1 MRRTVGAIVLL
12 AILVLHLALVQADD
26 PKPKKPNSAPDSS
39 KPKSLGLRCVFVS
52 LAVCSVSRSVFIS
65 LSLTRTL
72 SLSLSLYRARSF
84 FLFPPCFLSFA
95 HIHLLSFSPT
105 VLFSFSFW
113 LSLSYTRTYSVL
125 LSFLRM
131 CLREH
136 IYTHTHTHA
145 HAGTRIRTYTHA
157 HTHTH
162 THTLIYIYICLYI
175 YKLIYKLFRLS
186 VKDIVHRKH
195 THAHSY
201 AHTHTHAHTHT
212 RTHVCIHK
220 FIHIH
225 CSGQLSRIPHREDV
239 HAAKSAKNTHTLMYA

>member
-1 MRRTVGAIVLL
+1 VIRLIKEVDTRVSDAIEIFFSIVLYCGVCGGDIGCAQYETPYHQYHKKTLAPQWLGNRKHNPIWFLCSSITIYKQHRTMRRTVGAIVLL

-26 PKPKKPNSAPDSS
+26 PKPKKPNSAPGSS

-113 LSLSYTRTYSVL
+113 LSLSYTRTCSV
-125 LSFLRM
+125 
-131 CLREH
+131 
-136 IYTHTHTHA
+136 
-145 HAGTRIRTYTHA
+145 
-157 HTHTH
+157 
-162 THTLIYIYICLYI
+162 
-175 YKLIYKLFRLS
+175 
-186 VKDIVHRKH
+186 
-195 THAHSY
+195 
-201 AHTHTHAHTHT
+201 
-212 RTHVCIHK
+212 
-220 FIHIH
+220 
-225 CSGQLSRIPHREDV
+225 
-239 HAAKSAKNTHTLMYA
+239 